1 MTDNLPR
8 LVLYSKFQGA
18 TLRRSTPLILVLLT
32 GGRERNQ
39 QCTRQEYFSVFD
51 RAAPIVNVLGPVFAL
66 IDQVAVD
73 IGERLKRV

>member
-51 RAAPIVNVLGPVFAL
+51 RAAPIVKVCEGVGLLRRQKRRRDLG
-66 IDQVAVD
+66 
-73 IGERLKRV
+73 